1 MVREDC
7 KFLKKSYPVEKC
19 QIYSSRKH
27 SSLKY
32 IFLDTSD
39 ITVNKIKFKNLKN
52 KQTPPPK
59 TFKFLFSGSFYL
71 NVCWGWGWEVR

>member
-1 MVREDC
+1 M
-7 KFLKKSYPVEKC
+7 EKC

-59 TFKFLFSGSFYL
+59 HSSSYFRGAFILTCVGDGGGRLGRDDK
-71 NVCWGWGWEVR
+71 